1 VRHLLAFSSHVPSVS
16 SVVTS
21 PDSTP
26 AAPVRLA
33 LVDDSEL
40 VRVGLRTLLG
50 LHRQEI
56 EIVAEA
62 ANVAEALANVPPARP
77 DVVLLDMRLPDGN
90 GVDVCRR
97 LLAASPGLRVLFLT
111 SQVDD
116 DLIADS
122 IRAGASGY
130 LLKEINGRELVRA
143 IRDVAAGGQA
153 IDTAV
158 TARLM
163 RLVRGDGA
171 LAPGTGETLSAQDRR
186 ILALLSEGKTNKEIG
201 AALGLAEKTIKNYLT
216 TLFDKLGIER
226 RSQAAAYYVQ
236 HYGER

>member
-1 VRHLLAFSSHVPSVS
+1 MPVVPA
-16 SVVTS
+16 VVLS
-21 PDSTP
+21 DSASAT
-26 AAPVRLA
+26 PVRLA

-40 VRVGLRTLLG
+40 VRIGLRTLLG
-50 LHRQEI
+50 LHRQHI

-62 ANVAEALANVPPARP
+62 ATAADALAQIPPAKP
-77 DVVLLDMRLPDGN
+77 DVVLLDMRLPDGH

-97 LLAASPGLRVLFLT
+97 LLAAAPGLRVLFLT

-130 LLKEINGRELVRA
+130 LLKEINGAELLRA
-143 IRDVAAGGQA
+143 IREVAAGGQA
-153 IDTAV
+153 IDSAV

-171 LAPGTGETLSAQDRR
+171 LSPGTGELPTAQDRR
-186 ILALLSEGKTNKEIG
+186 ILALLAEGKTNKEIG
-201 AALGLAEKTIKNYLT
+201 SSLGLAEKTIKNYLS

>member
-1 VRHLLAFSSHVPSVS
+1 MPSVS
-16 SVVTS
+16 SVVPPSGPSS
-21 PDSTP
+21 P
-26 AAPVRLA
+26 APVRLA

-50 LHRQEI
+50 LHREHI

-62 ANVAEALANVPPARP
+62 ANVAEALSLLPPARP

-90 GVDVCRR
+90 GVDACRR
-97 LLAASPGLRVLFLT
+97 LLAASPATRVLFLT

-130 LLKEINGRELVRA
+130 LLKEINGQELVRA
-143 IRDVAAGGQA
+143 IRSVAAGGQA

-158 TARLM
+158 TARLL

-171 LAPGTGETLSAQDRR
+171 LAPGTGETLTAHDRR
-186 ILALLSEGKTNKEIG
+186 VLAMLAAGKTNKEIG
-201 AALGLAEKTIKNYLT
+201 VALGLAEKTIKNYLT

>member
-1 VRHLLAFSSHVPSVS
+1 MLTTVLHDPI
-16 SVVTS
+16 
-21 PDSTP
+21 P
-26 AAPVRLA
+26 PVRLA

-40 VRVGLRTLLG
+40 VRIGLRTLLG
-50 LHRQEI
+50 LHKDVI

-62 ANVAEALANVPPARP
+62 ATAAEALALLPPARP
-77 DVVLLDMRLPDGN
+77 RVVLLDMRLPDGR

-97 LLAASPGLRVLFLT
+97 LLAAAPDLRVLFLT

-116 DLIADS
+116 ELIADS

-130 LLKEINGRELVRA
+130 LLKEINGQELVRA
-143 IRDVAAGGQA
+143 IRSVAAGGQA
-153 IDTAV
+153 IDAAV
-158 TARLM
+158 TARLL
-163 RLVRGDGA
+163 RIVRGDGSV
-171 LAPGTGETLSAQDRR
+171 APGTGEPLSAQDRR
-186 ILALLSEGKTNKEIG
+186 LLALLAEGKTNKEIG

>member
-1 VRHLLAFSSHVPSVS
+1 MA
-16 SVVTS
+16 TS
-21 PDSTP
+21 PESAPASPATP
-26 AAPVRLA
+26 IRLA

-40 VRVGLRTLLG
+40 VRLGLRTLLS
-50 LHRQEI
+50 LHRDQL

-62 ANVAEALANVPPARP
+62 ATAAEALTLLPPARP
-77 DVVLLDMRLPDGN
+77 EVVLLDMRLPDGR
-90 GVDVCRR
+90 GVEVCRR
-97 LLAASPGLRVLFLT
+97 LIAASPGTRVLFLT

-116 DLIADS
+116 ELIADS

-130 LLKEINGRELVRA
+130 LLKEINGQELVRA
-143 IRDVAAGGQA
+143 IRDVAAGRQA
-153 IDTAV
+153 IDSAV

-171 LAPGTGETLSAQDRR
+171 LAPGTGETLTAQDRR
-186 ILALLSEGKTNKEIG
+186 ILALLAEGKTNKEIG
-201 AALGLAEKTIKNYLT
+201 SALGLAEKTIKNYLT

>member
-1 VRHLLAFSSHVPSVS
+1 MSAPATSP
-16 SVVTS
+16 VTS
-21 PDSTP
+21 PAP
-26 AAPVRLA
+26 GRPVRLA

-40 VRVGLRTLLG
+40 VRLGLRTLLG
-50 LHRQEI
+50 LHPQKI

-62 ANVAEALANVPPARP
+62 ATAAEATQLVPPAHP

-90 GVDVCRR
+90 GVEVCRR
-97 LLAASPGLRVLFLT
+97 LLAVLPATRILFLT
-111 SQVDD
+111 SSVDD

-130 LLKEINGRELVRA
+130 LLKEINGQELVRA
-143 IRDVAAGGQA
+143 VQTVAAGGQA
-153 IDTAV
+153 IDAAV

-171 LAPGTGETLSAQDRR
+171 IAPGSGEPLNANDRR
-186 ILALLSEGKTNKEIG
+186 LLALLSEGKTNKEIG

-216 TLFDKLGIER
+216 VLFDKLGIER

-236 HYGER
+236 HYSDR

>member
-1 VRHLLAFSSHVPSVS
+1 MPSVS
-16 SVVTS
+16 SVVNPS
-21 PDSTP
+21 DSAA

-50 LHRQEI
+50 LHRQHI

-62 ANVAEALANVPPARP
+62 ANVAEALTKVPPARP

-90 GVDVCRR
+90 GVDACRR
-97 LLAASPGLRVLFLT
+97 LIAASPGLRVLFLT

-130 LLKEINGRELVRA
+130 LLKEINGQELVRA
-143 IRDVAAGGQA
+143 IRSVAAGGQA

-171 LAPGTGETLSAQDRR
+171 PAPGTGEQLNAQDRR
-186 ILALLSEGKTNKEIG
+186 ILALLADGKTNKEIG
-201 AALGLAEKTIKNYLT
+201 VALGLAEKTIKNYLT
-216 TLFDKLGIER
+216 ALFDKLGIER

>member
-1 VRHLLAFSSHVPSVS
+1 MSPVGNPSDSSPPS
-16 SVVTS
+16 
-21 PDSTP
+21 
-26 AAPVRLA
+26 PVRLA

-40 VRVGLRTLLG
+40 VRLGLRTLLG
-50 LHRQEI
+50 LHRDVL

-62 ANVAEALANVPPARP
+62 ATAAEALALLPPARP
-77 DVVLLDMRLPDGN
+77 EVVLLDMRLPDGH

-97 LLAASPGLRVLFLT
+97 LLAAAPGIRVLFLT

-130 LLKEINGRELVRA
+130 LLKEINGAELVRA

-158 TARLM
+158 TARLL

-171 LAPGTGETLSAQDRR
+171 LAPGTGEPLTAHDRR
-186 ILALLSEGKTNKEIG
+186 ILALLAEGKTNKEIG

>member
-1 VRHLLAFSSHVPSVS
+1 MLSAVP
-16 SVVTS
+16 T
-21 PDSTP
+21 PP

-40 VRVGLRTLLG
+40 VRLGLRTLLG
-50 LHRQEI
+50 LHREVI

-62 ANVAEALANVPPARP
+62 ATAGEALSALPPARP
-77 DVVLLDMRLPDGN
+77 QVVLLDMRLPDGH

-97 LLAASPGLRVLFLT
+97 LIASAPGVRVLFLT

-116 DLIADS
+116 DLVADS

-130 LLKEINGRELVRA
+130 LLKEINGQELVRA
-143 IRDVAAGGQA
+143 IRSVAAGGQA

-171 LAPGTGETLSAQDRR
+171 VAPGTGEPISAQDRR
-186 ILALLSEGKTNKEIG
+186 ILALLAEGKTNKEIG

-216 TLFDKLGIER
+216 ALFDKLGMER